1 MEMEDK
7 ITISSRT
14 NYSSQHIKAACFFAR
29 KAHELEKFRIECKEN
44 LHDDIKMQYRSYSTS
59 AIFLSVAF
67 LESIINEFF
76 SNTSDGNI
84 MALDD
89 TLDSKNVQMIKRLWS
104 QDVPRTASFSIVRKY
119 EIALIAC
126 EKDPIDKSDVLFG
139 DINSLIQ
146 LRNSLIHYEPQWNLI
161 YSDELTNEKGLTLKF
176 KNKFSL
182 NPFAGA
188 GNAFFPERCI
198 GHGCAEW
205 GIKNSIKFVDNF
217 YHKLGMKTTYE
228 IIRNQLNTK

>member
-1 MEMEDK
+1 MEDK
-7 ITISSRT
+7 LTISSRT

-29 KAHELEKFRIECKEN
+29 KAYELEKLRIECKEN
-44 LHDDIKMQYRSYSTS
+44 LHDDREMEYKSYSTS

-76 SNTSDGNI
+76 SNVSDESI
-84 MALDD
+84 MSFDDNLDA
-89 TLDSKNVQMIKRLWS
+89 KNVQMIKRLWS

-126 EKDPIDKSDVLFG
+126 EKDTIDKSDVLFN
-139 DINSLIQ
+139 DIKSLIQ

-161 YSDELTNEKGLTLKF
+161 YSDEFTNEKGLTLKL

-182 NPFAGA
+182 SPFAGR
-188 GNAFFPERCI
+188 GSAFFPERCI

-205 GIKNSIKFVDNF
+205 GIINSIKFVDNF

-228 IIRNQLNTK
+228 IIRSQLNAK